1 MTPPETVYTLEI
13 GGSGILTF
21 GAASMREAMSLRHES
36 WLQADLREAR
46 SQGAP
51 IWDGE
56 AKITIRRAT
65 ADEAKRYAD
74 GQTAAADDSG
84 DLVFVYLVELDK

>member
-1 MTPPETVYTLEI
+1 MTLPETIYTLEI
-13 GGSGILTF
+13 GGTAILTF
-21 GAASMREAMSLRHES
+21 GAASMREAMSLRHEG

-46 SQGAP
+46 SQGTP
-51 IWDGE
+51 LWDGE

-65 ADEAKRYAD
+65 ADQAQRYVD
-74 GQTAAADDSG
+74 GHTAAADGSG